1 MTVSSRSDGR
11 YSEGVSTEGADIA
24 AVAALA
30 DDLRRRMYAFIRQ
43 ADHPVTRDE
52 AAQAVGI
59 SRKLAAF
66 HLDKLV
72 ATGLLRAS
80 SGRLGR
86 VGRAPKVYQPAEV
99 NVQVSIPAREHAV
112 LAEILLEAATGG
124 SAAAGARQA
133 ALDAAAGH
141 GRRLGASERARGRP
155 GRLGAERALT
165 IAVAFLARFGY
176 EPVRA
181 APELVLLRNCPF
193 QPLAGR
199 APDLVCGINH
209 SLLGGFLEGLSAR
222 SVMAEH
228 NPRPGNC
235 CVELRAARPA

>member
-1 MTVSSRSDGR
+1 
-11 YSEGVSTEGADIA
+11 VSTEGTDIA

-30 DDLRRRMYAFIRQ
+30 DDLRRRMYTYIRQ

-52 AAQAVGI
+52 AAQAAGI

-99 NVQVSIPAREHAV
+99 NVQVSIPPREHAL
-112 LAEILLEAATGG
+112 LAEILLDAVSGG
-124 SAAAGARQA
+124 SAAARTRQA
-133 ALDAAAGH
+133 AVDAAAGH
-141 GRRLGASERARGRP
+141 GRRLGASERARARP

-165 IAVAFLARFGY
+165 IAVAFLARLGY
-176 EPVRA
+176 EPVR
-181 APELVLLRNCPF
+181 PGPGVVSLRNCPF

-209 SLLGGFLEGLSAR
+209 SLLGGFLDGLSAH
-222 SVMAEH
+222 SVTAEL
-228 NPRPGNC
+228 NPQPGNC
-235 CVELRAARPA
+235 CVELRAARSA

>member
-1 MTVSSRSDGR
+1 VESVNADG
-11 YSEGVSTEGADIA
+11 EAIA

-72 ATGLLRAS
+72 TAGLLRANP
-80 SGRLGR
+80 GRRGR

-99 NVQVSIPAREHAV
+99 NVQVSIPPREHAV
-112 LAEILLEAATGG
+112 LAEILLEAVTGG
-124 SAAAGARQA
+124 TTAAGTSQA
-133 ALDAAAGH
+133 AFDAAADH
-141 GRRLGASERARGRP
+141 GRRLGASERARARP

-176 EPVRA
+176 EPARP
-181 APELVLLRNCPF
+181 APGLVALRNCPF
-193 QPLAGR
+193 QPLAVQ
-199 APDLVCGINH
+199 APGLVCGINH
-209 SLLGGFLEGLSAR
+209 SLLGGFLDGLVAP
-222 SVMAEH
+222 SVVAELH
-228 NPRPGNC
+228 PQPGAC
-235 CVELRAARPA
+235 CVELRAARLA